1 MRQLDFTHVL
11 AALAGVVLTLAG
23 MGVFMLFMPDANV
36 NEQLAQTTQQAVESA
51 DQAHQQ
57 SVTMHAAIGR
67 YRLIGAGLGLA
78 AALGLAGLALWLA
91 WRSEPESV
99 EILDQYQRL
108 IEQQRAL
115 PADDA
120 RWRLYAPDDHD
131 RRLR

>member
-51 DQAHQQ
+51 DEAHQQ

-67 YRLIGAGLGLA
+67 YRLIGAGVGIA

-91 WRSEPESV
+91 WRSELEAV
-99 EILDQYQRL
+99 EVLEQVDWLDVGAGPSSLDEPNRTQ
-108 IEQQRAL
+108 I
-115 PADDA
+115 PA
-120 RWRLYAPDDHD
+120 RGLGK
-131 RRLR
+131 

>member
-23 MGVFMLFMPDANV
+23 MGVFMFFNSTPNV

-67 YRLIGAGLGLA
+67 YRLIGAGVGIA

-91 WRSEPESV
+91 WRSEPEAV
-99 EILDQYQRL
+99 ELLEQHHRL
-108 IEQQRAL
+108 IDEHRSL
-115 PADDA
+115 PTPAK
-120 RWRLYAPDDHD
+120 R
-131 RRLR
+131 RRLQTPVDQRRLK